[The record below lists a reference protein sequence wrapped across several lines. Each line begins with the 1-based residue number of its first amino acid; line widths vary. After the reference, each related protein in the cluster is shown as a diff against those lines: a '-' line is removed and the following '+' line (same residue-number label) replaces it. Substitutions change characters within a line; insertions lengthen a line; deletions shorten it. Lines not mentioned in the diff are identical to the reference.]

1 MGTARWTLLVGL
13 VGLVAAA
20 ACTGDGDGDGGGGEP
35 DVSDDARTESSAPGN
50 AAPDDVPDADLQEF
64 CEAYDVFVEANRSDL
79 AVDELRAVV
88 ELAPPG
94 TEAHFE
100 VLLPMWELMAGMDPD
115 SDATGSLDYMSLV
128 VELREPGPR
137 AAEARLQ
144 RILVEDCGREP
155 AIVIG

>member
-1 MGTARWTLLVGL
+1 VAARRIGTARWALLVGL
-13 VGLVAAA
+13 AAAA
-20 ACTGDGDGDGGGGEP
+20 ACTGDGGGGEP
-35 DVSDDARTESSAPGN
+35 AVSDRSSTEPTAPAN
-50 AAPDDVPDADLQEF
+50 AAPDDGPDADLREF
-64 CEAYDVFVEANRSDL
+64 CEAYDVFVAANQSDL

-100 VLLPMWELMAGMDPD
+100 ILLPMWELMSGMDPD
-115 SDATGSLDYMSLV
+115 TDATGSMDYMSLV
-128 VELREPGPR
+128 VALREPGPR

-144 RILVEDCGREP
+144 QILVEDCGREP